1 MFLVF
6 GGTGGTGQHFIR
18 LALAE
23 GHRVRALVRT
33 PAKLELQDQVH
44 QSSNLEL
51 VTGSITDSDSI
62 LPQSL
67 DSLLINVDYVVC
79 MLGDKVLQSQQKI
92 CLPFIQLLIP
102 SMRRNG
108 VKRILYQAGGL
119 SKPYNGSL
127 SPILWI
133 LRNTIARS
141 FNGQHEDNEAVMKYF
156 GEECTPAKGNG
167 NGKGKGDIEWIVH
180 RAGIYG
186 DGPSKGRLERSGER
200 YSIGVHRDCAEY
212 NYRIVRDE
220 EAVYTS
226 DFSYY
231 P

>member
-1 MFLVF
+1 LFLVF

-18 LALAE
+18 LALAD

-51 VTGSITDSDSI
+51 VTGSITDSDS
-62 LPQSL
+62 LRPQSL
-67 DSLLINVDYVVC
+67 DNLLINVDYVVC

-92 CLPFIQLLIP
+92 CLPFIQSLIP

-133 LRNTIARS
+133 LRNTIARG

-156 GEECTPAKGNG
+156 GEECTPV
-167 NGKGKGDIEWIVH
+167 NGKGQGDIEWIVH

-186 DGPSKGRLERSGER
+186 DGPSKGRLERSGDR